1 MNENRYTGDAIAD
14 MSLGIK
20 KRGMMKSDAYTA
32 DLQSRGPETPDSVG
46 TDAKIMRIAKGQG
59 VKLFENPQELAT
71 SLTGFE
77 SWCQQKNIVPS
88 YAAIATYLSCSKA
101 TVLKYMK
108 DSTQYSIYI
117 LYDNIENKDIYS
129 TTKKEYLDKY
139 ISTHN
144 VVERDNTTGKN
155 VTYSIQDKLD
165 NGEYKIIYTSTS
177 FAEVMEPACN
187 LIELITTNKA
197 WTMRNPSWPIWLSK
211 NKFGATEQFTDEQR
225 ISFQP
230 TNPLDDM
237 SDEQILKAAQSR
249 RIRGRRIKCFPKK
262 IGA

>member
-1 MNENRYTGDAIAD
+1 MADKENIEYSGDAIAD

-20 KRGMMKSDAYTA
+20 KRGMMKSDAYAA
-32 DLQSRGPETPDSVG
+32 DLHGRGPETPENVG
-46 TDAKIMRIAKGQG
+46 TDEKIMRIAKGQG

-77 SWCQQKNIVPS
+77 NWCHQKNIVPS

-108 DSTQYSIYI
+108 DTTQYSIYI
-117 LYDNIENKDIYS
+117 LYDNIERKNIYS
-129 TTKKEYLDKY
+129 TTNKDYLDKY

-144 VVERDNTTGKN
+144 VVERDNATGKN

-197 WTMRNPSWPIWLSK
+197 WSMRNPSWPIWLSK
-211 NKFGATEQFTDEQR
+211 NKFGATEQFTDTQT
-225 ISFQP
+225 IAVQP
-230 TNPLDDM
+230 VNALDDL
-237 SDEQILKAAQSR
+237 DDAAIKR
-249 RIRGRRIKCFPKK
+249 LAEGRPDD
-262 IGA
+262 A